1 MISILLVYLY
11 GAALVACV
19 LLWTMVTKLDEY
31 DWRYDKGDIW
41 FNFTL
46 NLVLWPL
53 ILLSWFVQGR
63 PSLSEWVRPKP
74 NYAAYQRETAQ
85 AYQQIQQCGAYLRF
99 LPSPIGIC
107 QESYGEFI
115 FSGEDIERQLIQKLQ
130 QAPHLQDA
138 NEGELLAW
146 VQNRDDT
153 LLEPVDVPK
162 IWPRLVYLVE
172 ELIQQ
177 NKGQMRC
184 RVCHHEMEIGQLRD
198 KSSMAC
204 GHSQKRY
211 DCPNGHALVAYE
223 GVRLTLSTR

>member
-1 MISILLVYLY
+1 MINILIVYLY
-11 GAALVACV
+11 GAALVAGGLSWV
-19 LLWTMVTKLDEY
+19 MVRKLDEY

-46 NLVLWPL
+46 IVVLWPL
-53 ILLSWFVQGR
+53 TSLSWLLQGR
-63 PSLSEWVRPKP
+63 PSLSEWIRPTP

-85 AYQQIQQCGAYLRF
+85 AYQQIQQCSAYLRF
-99 LPSPIGIC
+99 LPSPIGIY
-107 QESYGEFI
+107 QESHGEFI
-115 FSGEDIERQLIQKLQ
+115 FPSEAIERQLIQKLQ
-130 QAPHLQDA
+130 QEPHLQDN

-146 VQNRDDT
+146 VQSRDET
-153 LLEPVDVPK
+153 LQEPVDVPEV
-162 IWPRLVYLVE
+162 WPRFVYLIE
-172 ELIQQ
+172 ELIQK
-177 NKGQMRC
+177 NSGQVRC

-223 GVRLTLSTR
+223 GVRLTLSTH